1 MTMRRL
7 FWFRSVLF
15 LGLFSILACLW
26 GTPQAVAAQSLSL
39 KQAVSIALEKNLDV
53 LSAREESAKAEGNLV
68 YARSGLFPSISVN
81 GSVSKRNEES
91 TKPED
96 ENLANVGLSQYL
108 YAGGVISAGA
118 EQAKQTRVKAAQD
131 LKSAEEMV
139 AMQVFD
145 AYTTVL
151 LRKADEETARDA
163 LAYYENTAKDLG
175 KRFELGLARK
185 LDFSRAVQQRESAA
199 ADYTTAKNAL
209 STARISLFTLLRMPP
224 DADVD
229 VSGDLE
235 AGAPS
240 VNREESVGRA
250 LAERPDLQGQRTAA
264 AIQKTAVDI
273 ARGGMRPVVT
283 LSASYQFA
291 YDSTPASSTA
301 DDEWLATVAMKVPVF
316 DGGTT
321 RGKVM
326 QAQASLRQA
335 QQAATKKEEA
345 VRAEVIQASLSVEST
360 YETVGA
366 ARKSL
371 DLAVE
376 NLRLAEVGY
385 REGVN
390 TQLDVLSARTT
401 LTEARQKLS
410 AALKAYRVALAGLW
424 KAEGSLVTK
433 VLDR

>member
-1 MTMRRL
+1 MRRA
-7 FWFRSVLF
+7 FVFGTALF
-15 LGLFSILACLW
+15 LGVFSILGPLAGVPSAL
-26 GTPQAVAAQSLSL
+26 AAQPLTL
-39 KQAVSIALEKNLDV
+39 EQAVSLALEKNLDV
-53 LSAREESAKAEGNLV
+53 LSAREGLAKAEGNLV

-96 ENLANVGLSQYL
+96 ENVGNVSLSQYL

-118 EQAKQTRVKAAQD
+118 TQARQTQVKARQD
-131 LKSAEEMV
+131 LRNTEEVV
-139 AMQVFD
+139 ALQVFD

-163 LAYYENTAKDLG
+163 LAYYENAAKDLG
-175 KRFELGLARK
+175 KRFELGLAKK
-185 LDFSRAVQQRESAA
+185 LDYSRAVQQRESAS
-199 ADYTTAKNAL
+199 ADYTRAKNAL
-209 STARISLFTLLRMPP
+209 STARIDLFTLLRISP
-224 DADVD
+224 DADIEI
-229 VSGDLE
+229 SGDLE
-235 AGAPS
+235 AKSPS
-240 VNREESVGRA
+240 VNREESVARA
-250 LAERPDLQGQRTAA
+250 LAERPDLQGQKTAA
-264 AIQKTAVDI
+264 EIQKAAVEI

-291 YDSTPASSTA
+291 YESTPDSSA
-301 DDEWLATVAMKVPVF
+301 EDDEWLATVSMKVPVF

-321 RGKVM
+321 RGRVM
-326 QAQASLRQA
+326 QEKASLNQA
-335 QQAATKKEEA
+335 EQAAAKKEEA
-345 VRAEVIQASLSVEST
+345 VRAEVIQAALSVEST

-371 DLAVE
+371 ELAVE

-401 LTEARQKLS
+401 LTEARTSLS
-410 AALKAYRVALAGLW
+410 GALKAYRVALAGLW
-424 KAEGSLVTK
+424 KAEGSLVNK
-433 VLDR
+433 VLNR